1 MRYEKQADGQIVV
14 LAEKEGGADGVSKLS
29 NGMQPHDTVDM
40 KALLKC
46 TPVSDMSN
54 TYHHNG
60 TIDNGELVT
69 VCVASNDECLINK
82 DTGYLPM
89 VHLCWRTHI

>member
-1 MRYEKQADGQIVV
+1 MRYEKQADGQILV
-14 LAEKEGGADGVSKLS
+14 LAEKGGGADGVSKLS

-46 TPVSDMSN
+46 TPVSD

-60 TIDNGELVT
+60 TIDNGELVLRYYCT
-69 VCVASNDECLINK
+69 CGL
-82 DTGYLPM
+82 
-89 VHLCWRTHI
+89 

>member
-14 LAEKEGGADGVSKLS
+14 LAEKGEGADGVDQLS

-46 TPVSDMSN
+46 TPGSD

-60 TIDNGELVT
+60 TIDNGELVCILF
-69 VCVASNDECLINK
+69 VSHNR
-82 DTGYLPM
+82 Y
-89 VHLCWRTHI
+89 